1 MNNSGSTSYRTD
13 DQLDCM
19 LCEVGNWVVS
29 GRAGQVLCH
38 APSLRQA
45 IERATEYAA
54 SGAVVIALCRLPSDN
69 IVVFADQMS
78 RLRKLIAGRE
88 TPPIKDTV
96 NGNGNDQEA
105 SGLVIA

>member
-1 MNNSGSTSYRTD
+1 MNNSRSTSYRTD
-13 DQLDCM
+13 DQLDCI

-45 IERATEYAA
+45 IDRASEYAA

-78 RLRKLIAGRE
+78 RLRKIIAGRE
-88 TPPIKDTV
+88 TPPLKDAAI
-96 NGNGNDQEA
+96 GNGNDLEA
-105 SGLVIA
+105 SGLLIA